1 MSQGQREER
10 PAYPQSAGQFLK
22 HVKSGLYV
30 QPEGKRATIG
40 VRLVLQPGPH
50 RNSADLK
57 IDIRPDGSIIHVA
70 SGLAVHP
77 VRESSGAELVLLRD
91 SDANLLTILQRRRAL
106 EQRLQPAA
114 PEQLLEAHHNVT
126 DEYEPPKGKQ
136 GSTCAGN
143 GRVAV
148 AAAGAIFR
156 IFVRVWIRVVLH
168 ASPRPFEQIGLV
180 PDARHH

>member
-57 IDIRPDGSIIHVA
+57 FDIRPDGSIIHVA

-77 VRESSGAELVLLRD
+77 VKESSGAELVLLRD
-91 SDANLLTILQRRRAL
+91 SPERRCQFTHDSTGGFFYLRNGSSRFHVHPSA
-106 EQRLQPAA
+106 
-114 PEQLLEAHHNVT
+114 
-126 DEYEPPKGKQ
+126 GK
-136 GSTCAGN
+136 
-143 GRVAV
+143 
-148 AAAGAIFR
+148 
-156 IFVRVWIRVVLH
+156 
-168 ASPRPFEQIGLV
+168 ASPGVFLMLH
-180 PDARHH
+180 PDGPAKAFKGELEYASASVFSSEFLLCRIARRFIPLLAGTYLSPNMKC